1 MKKPNGFAHNMSE
14 RSERALVTGASSGI
28 GREIARILASQGAE
42 LIICARRQTELEEL
56 ATELNEKH
64 GTESQI
70 IISDLSTEE
79 GVNQLIKEAGEVDI
93 LVNNAGFGTSG
104 KHTKVDIDRQLQMI
118 DLNIRGLTQLSHAYA
133 KKMKRGNRILNV
145 ASVAG
150 FIPIPSMAVYA
161 ATKAYVLSFSRSLHA
176 ELKKDGIIVTALCPG
191 YVPSGFQ
198 EVAGIDQSRIGSF
211 GSTSAEATARSAV
224 RAMRKNRREVVAGW
238 INKPFPLI
246 LRTAPI
252 RMQLFVS
259 KLLMESN

>member
-1 MKKPNGFAHNMSE
+1 MKKSSGFANHMNE
-14 RSERALVTGASSGI
+14 RPERALVTGASSGI
-28 GREIARILASQGAE
+28 GREIARILASQGTN
-42 LIICARRQTELEEL
+42 LVICARRRTELEEL
-56 ATELNEKH
+56 SVELNKKH

-79 GVNQLIKEAGEVDI
+79 GVNQLIEEAGEVDI
-93 LVNNAGFGTSG
+93 LVNNAGFGTIG
-104 KHTKVDIDRQLQMI
+104 KHTEVDVDRQLQMI

-145 ASVAG
+145 ASIAG

-176 ELKKDGIIVTALCPG
+176 ELKKDGISVTALCPG

-198 EVAGIDQSRIGSF
+198 EVAGIDQSRIGTI
-211 GSTSAEATARSAV
+211 GSTSAEVTARSAV
-224 RAMRKNRREVVAGW
+224 RAMRNSRREVIAGW
-238 INKPFPLI
+238 FNKPFPLI

-252 RMQLFVS
+252 RMQLIVS
-259 KLLMESN
+259 KLLMESS